1 MKLTKEELTEIQ
13 TLNTDFSKKKM
24 MLGDIEIQKASIIS
38 EIEALK
44 MQFAKNEQKLIE
56 KYGKDSVIN
65 LQTGEVKQKEE

>member
-38 EIEALK
+38 EIGAMK

>member
-38 EIEALK
+38 EIGALK

>member
-24 MLGDIEIQKASIIS
+24 MLGDIEIQKAAIIS
-38 EIEALK
+38 EIGAMK
-44 MQFAKNEQKLIE
+44 MQFAQNEQKLIE
-56 KYGKDSVIN
+56 KYGKDAVIN